1 MPAASPEA
9 KSEGAG
15 PSRRFRYLPG
25 LDGLRGLAILLVM
38 LGHARVSWMGGGLYG
53 VDIFF
58 VLSGFLITSL
68 LLQEYGD
75 RGSIRLRDFY
85 ARRLIRLVPALA
97 VMLAFI
103 AGYVLLTAEGLRRD
117 SELES
122 ILAAATYSS
131 NWVSAFKGLPF
142 LEPMLAQHA
151 WSLAIEM
158 QFYLVWPFVILG
170 AVGVLRWR
178 RKRPVTAR
186 EAAIAVGVA
195 AAACWLLAVAARNG
209 VYLLTMD
216 YWRVY
221 AGSDTR
227 SDGLLLGCVLA
238 SVVRLGWTSRSRQ
251 WIGLLGL
258 GLTLAI
264 VAIGMPSNDFI
275 VRWGF
280 ALVTLG
286 AAALIYS
293 VTSRQW
299 VGSILAVPPL
309 VYTGRISYSL
319 YLWHVPIFLILY
331 RSYPEAGAWRVAPVG
346 FVISFAVGAASYHFV
361 ERPMLKV
368 RARFE
373 RTEAGRGTMA
383 AQAEEI
389 LLTDRTLDP
398 APQANK

>member
-1 MPAASPEA
+1 
-9 KSEGAG
+9 
-15 PSRRFRYLPG
+15 
-25 LDGLRGLAILLVM
+25 
-38 LGHARVSWMGGGLYG
+38 
-53 VDIFF
+53 
-58 VLSGFLITSL
+58 
-68 LLQEYGD
+68 
-75 RGSIRLRDFY
+75 
-85 ARRLIRLVPALA
+85 
-97 VMLAFI
+97 
-103 AGYVLLTAEGLRRD
+103 
-117 SELES
+117 
-122 ILAAATYSS
+122 
-131 NWVSAFKGLPF
+131 
-142 LEPMLAQHA
+142 
-151 WSLAIEM
+151 
-158 QFYLVWPFVILG
+158 
-170 AVGVLRWR
+170 
-178 RKRPVTAR
+178 
-186 EAAIAVGVA
+186 
-195 AAACWLLAVAARNG
+195 ARNG

-389 LLTDRTLDP
+389 VLTDRTLDP